1 MPRIHFKTAGRY
13 VDFADGEE
21 VNVLRMA
28 IREDVEVPWQCAS
41 GNCGTDRLVVE
52 EGAENLDPPRRRERA
67 RLGELVDQGYRLAC
81 QTYTRGDVTFSW
93 DPDQAGLDESA
104 SDGDGGESSSAGRG
118 RGAARSGWAGSGSG

>member
-1 MPRIHFKTAGRY
+1 MPRIHFKTADQY
-13 VDFADGEE
+13 VEFAEGEE

-28 IREDVEVPWQCAS
+28 MREDIDVPWQCAS

-67 RLGELVDQGYRLAC
+67 RLGELVDEGYRLAC

-93 DPDQAGLDESA
+93 DPDQVGLDDEP
-104 SDGDGGESSSAGRG
+104 GGGRG
-118 RGAARSGWAGSGSG
+118 GGARTGWAGTG